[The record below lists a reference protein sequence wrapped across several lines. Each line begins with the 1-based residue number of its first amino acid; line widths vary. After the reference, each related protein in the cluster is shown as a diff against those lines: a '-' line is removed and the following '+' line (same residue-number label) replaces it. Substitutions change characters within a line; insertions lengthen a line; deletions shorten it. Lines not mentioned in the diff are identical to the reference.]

1 MGKEHLAAVME
12 VVVEIL
18 EIVIDVVMVEG
29 DALGT
34 EEEIGIVTEDTEV
47 VVDVSMEAIAGNKN
61 NFSRLYFL
69 FSLVLRILTY
79 VVCLIFHLH
88 HQIRTKMNN
97 HQLYK

>member
-18 EIVIDVVMVEG
+18 EIAIDVVMVEG

-47 VVDVSMEAIAGNKN
+47 VVDVSMEAIAGNQN
-61 NFSRLYFL
+61 NL
-69 FSLVLRILTY
+69 
-79 VVCLIFHLH
+79 
-88 HQIRTKMNN
+88 N
-97 HQLYK
+97 

>member
-18 EIVIDVVMVEG
+18 EIAIDVVMVEG

-47 VVDVSMEAIAGNKN
+47 VVDVSMEAIAGNQN
-61 NFSRLYFL
+61 NF
-69 FSLVLRILTY
+69 
-79 VVCLIFHLH
+79 
-88 HQIRTKMNN
+88 N
-97 HQLYK
+97 

>member
-47 VVDVSMEAIAGNKN
+47 VVDVSMEAIAGNKTTLVDFI
-61 NFSRLYFL
+61 FS
-69 FSLVLRILTY
+69 
-79 VVCLIFHLH
+79 FH
-88 HQIRTKMNN
+88 
-97 HQLYK
+97 

>member
-18 EIVIDVVMVEG
+18 EIAIDVVMVEG

-47 VVDVSMEAIAGNKN
+47 VVDVSMEAIAGNKTTLIDFI
-61 NFSRLYFL
+61 FS
-69 FSLVLRILTY
+69 
-79 VVCLIFHLH
+79 FH
-88 HQIRTKMNN
+88 
-97 HQLYK
+97 

>member
-12 VVVEIL
+12 VVAEIL

-47 VVDVSMEAIAGNKN
+47 VVDVSMEAIAGNKTT
-61 NFSRLYFL
+61 LVYF
-69 FSLVLRILTY
+69 ICY
-79 VVCLIFHLH
+79 FH
-88 HQIRTKMNN
+88 
-97 HQLYK
+97 

>member
-47 VVDVSMEAIAGNKN
+47 VADVSMEAIAGNKTTLVDFI
-61 NFSRLYFL
+61 FS
-69 FSLVLRILTY
+69 
-79 VVCLIFHLH
+79 FH
-88 HQIRTKMNN
+88 
-97 HQLYK
+97 

>member
-1 MGKEHLAAVME
+1 MGKEHLAAVMG

-47 VVDVSMEAIAGNKN
+47 VVDVSMEAIAGNKTTLVDFI
-61 NFSRLYFL
+61 FSF
-69 FSLVLRILTY
+69 F
-79 VVCLIFHLH
+79 
-88 HQIRTKMNN
+88 
-97 HQLYK
+97 

>member
-18 EIVIDVVMVEG
+18 EIAIDVVMVEG

-47 VVDVSMEAIAGNKN
+47 VVDVSMEAIAGNQN
-61 NFSRLYFL
+61 NLD
-69 FSLVLRILTY
+69 
-79 VVCLIFHLH
+79 
-88 HQIRTKMNN
+88 
-97 HQLYK
+97 